1 MRAGPTKLLPADKMQ
16 KMRLWFERNEGIPP
30 KRDTRPGFDMGIFWN
45 DCCSGCNKDLFA
57 VALSKSSKMKAAH
70 KARLEGKLP
79 GAKFSP
85 AQKMQKMRLWFE
97 HNEGIP
103 PRGDTRP
110 GFDMGAFWNHC
121 CSGYNKALFAAAL
134 LKSPKMNK
142 AHDSRIARKKTTP
155 AARKRRRN
163 PTISSDESEGESD
176 GAREEATWIDGVP
189 VWSRCVPRMSA

>member
-1 MRAGPTKLLPADKMQ
+1 MSK
-16 KMRLWFERNEGIPP
+16 
-30 KRDTRPGFDMGIFWN
+30 FWD
-45 DCCSGCNKDLFA
+45 DCCSGTCHKELFSA
-57 VALSKSSKMKAAH
+57 ALAESSKMRAAH
-70 KARLEGKLP
+70 DARRKSKLARAELP
-79 GAKFSP
+79 P
-85 AQKMQKMRLWFE
+85 AQKMQKMRQWFE

-121 CSGYNKALFAAAL
+121 CSGYNKALFADAL
-134 LKSPKMNK
+134 SKSSKMKK
-142 AHDSRIARKKTTP
+142 AHDARIARKKTTP

>member
-1 MRAGPTKLLPADKMQ
+1 MSGGGRPTRAAAHRASARVSALGGEDDDSDASKLEDGPAPMPPRKRARSGKGRPEVRRQSRVRAG
-16 KMRLWFERNEGIPP
+16 
-30 KRDTRPGFDMGIFWN
+30 
-45 DCCSGCNKDLFA
+45 
-57 VALSKSSKMKAAH
+57 SSQ
-70 KARLEGKLP
+70 L
-79 GAKFSP
+79 SP
-85 AQKMQKMRLWFE
+85 AQKMQKMRQWFE

-134 LKSPKMNK
+134 SKSSKMKK
-142 AHDSRIARKKTTP
+142 AHDARIARKKTTP

-163 PTISSDESEGESD
+163 PTISSDESEGESG